1 MVKKLVE
8 KTPSVEELAKK
19 SLKRLADSSFEIAET
34 RKKAF
39 TEMTAAILAV
49 ADKHKLSP
57 MDTLMGVVM
66 TRQYI
71 ENFLLDEG
79 LTHAEASCLD
89 VAAEDVLSDS
99 GISLRDDDDDDDSPS
114 DED

>member
-1 MVKKLVE
+1 VVKKLVE

-19 SLKRLADSSFEIAET
+19 SLKRLAESSFEIAEV

-39 TEMTAAILAV
+39 SEMSAAVLAV

-79 LTHAEASCLD
+79 LTHAEASCID

-99 GISLRDDDDDDDSPS
+99 GISLRDDDDDDSPS

>member
-19 SLKRLADSSFEIAET
+19 SLKRLADSSFEITEV
-34 RKKAF
+34 RKKVF
-39 TEMTAAILAV
+39 TEMSAAILAV
-49 ADKHKLSP
+49 ADKYKLSP

-79 LTHAEASCLD
+79 LTHGEASCID

-99 GISLRDDDDDDDSPS
+99 GISLRDDDDDDSPS